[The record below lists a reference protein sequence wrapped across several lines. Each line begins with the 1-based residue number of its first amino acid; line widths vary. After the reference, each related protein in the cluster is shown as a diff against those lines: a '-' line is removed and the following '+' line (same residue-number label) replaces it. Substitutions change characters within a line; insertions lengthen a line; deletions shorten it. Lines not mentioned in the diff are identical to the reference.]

1 MTTTF
6 GAIDVIKAPA
16 TLSGSDSQQCA
27 TQIRSSIDRHR
38 VRIVLDLSGT
48 ALMDSLGLEML
59 LECNENCLRRGGEL
73 VLAGPTPLCQEILE
87 ITGLEQELNCHKD
100 LRSALGSFAR

>member
-16 TLSGSDSQQCA
+16 TLSGSDCAQCA
-27 TQIRSSIDRHR
+27 ADIRASIERHR
-38 VRIVLDLSGT
+38 VRIVLDISGT
-48 ALMDSLGLEML
+48 ALIDSNGLEML
-59 LECNENCLRRGGEL
+59 LDCNETCLKRGGEL
-73 VLAGPTPLCQEILE
+73 VVAGPTPLCAEILD
-87 ITGLEQELNCHKD
+87 ITGIEQELNCHKD

>member
-27 TQIRSSIDRHR
+27 TQIRSSIERHR